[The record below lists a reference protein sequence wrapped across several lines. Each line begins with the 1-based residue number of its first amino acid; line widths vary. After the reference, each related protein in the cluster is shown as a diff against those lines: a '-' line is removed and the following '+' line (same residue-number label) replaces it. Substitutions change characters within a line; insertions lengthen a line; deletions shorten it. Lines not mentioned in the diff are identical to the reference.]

1 LKADQFIKEW
11 EKYLKIISMQDI
23 VMGKEL
29 SQEEKEDFSSEQ
41 NEKLLELKEE
51 VQKLS
56 EKN

>member
-1 LKADQFIKEW
+1 VI
-11 EKYLKIISMQDI
+11 
-23 VMGKEL
+23 GKEL

-56 EKN
+56 EQN